1 MKREYALDAFTV
13 GNAANR
19 EHRVQSTAF
28 FANDDTCKNLDTLFV
43 ALDHAGVNLH
53 TVAHGERREVGLELF
68 LLNFVDNDAHK
79 KCRSVKRGRITT
91 RFKGERNQKLRRD
104 PAPNPETLLVGGGA
118 PFYSEALTSSLSPSD
133 LTVLYQFSVALAG
146 LNEEAEHLVHEV
158 LEDKLPGVSKTE
170 PSSIPLLRA
179 LWNARPEPKGGGDAP
194 ISNLPPQ
201 FQWMKTRDRA
211 VATLLSFKRFS
222 EKDIAAICGPGESP
236 DPAAVER
243 AAAAL
248 ETIPV
253 SAELLNRF
261 AVTMQGASPPF
272 RLLSPLGLALLFAA
286 LVLLAVASW
295 IWLDWKSK
303 ADEILSQKFIHAVE
317 DASPAEFESIDAPVG
332 ELTDVLFLKY
342 GLENYPLPAAFA
354 TLLASKVG
362 VGSVDG
368 HPVVEIRL
376 KNQAAWL
383 ILFRAADFG
392 LESNDDHWKTAGLDG
407 WSLAMR
413 SQNSQGQVVTLHGSS
428 SALSAL
434 LPP

>member
-1 MKREYALDAFTV
+1 M
-13 GNAANR
+13 
-19 EHRVQSTAF
+19 
-28 FANDDTCKNLDTLFV
+28 
-43 ALDHAGVNLH
+43 
-53 TVAHGERREVGLELF
+53 
-68 LLNFVDNDAHK
+68 
-79 KCRSVKRGRITT
+79 
-91 RFKGERNQKLRRD
+91 
-104 PAPNPETLLVGGGA
+104 
-118 PFYSEALTSSLSPSD
+118 
-133 LTVLYQFSVALAG
+133 LYQFSVALAG
-146 LNEEAEHLVHEV
+146 QNEEAEHLVHEA
-158 LEDKLPGVSKTE
+158 LDEKLPRVSKTE

-179 LWNARPEPKGGGDAP
+179 IWEARPEPRGDAP

-211 VATLLSFKRFS
+211 VATLLSLGRFS

-236 DPAAVER
+236 DSAAIEK
-243 AAAAL
+243 ATAAL

-261 AVTMQGASPPF
+261 AVTIERAAPPF
-272 RLLSPLGLALLFAA
+272 RVVSPLGLALLFAA

-303 ADEILSQKFIHAVE
+303 ADEILSQKFLDAVE
-317 DASPAEFESIDAPVG
+317 DASPSEFESIDAPVG

-354 TLLASKVG
+354 KIPASKVG

-376 KNQAAWL
+376 KNPTAWL

-392 LESNDDHWKTAGLDG
+392 LESNDDHWQTAELDG
-407 WSLAMR
+407 WSLALR
-413 SQNSQGQVVTLHGSS
+413 SQNSQGQVVSLQGSS

-434 LPP
+434 LPK